1 MKGSDEAFSAESDDE
16 SDKEKDALALK
27 ELEAESDNA
36 LSEVS
41 SSSDSE
47 SSGSKRI
54 RRAYSV
60 CLIRRKS
67 RLSNQPSKMTL
78 RAGQT
83 GSLPAMSCRVFIL
96 RGSSDRL

>member
-41 SSSDSE
+41 SSE

-60 CLIRRKS
+60 CLIHQKS
-67 RLSNQPSKMTL
+67 GRISHYRESRSL
-78 RAGQT
+78 RAVPT
-83 GSLPAMSCRVFIL
+83 ICEHAASARE
-96 RGSSDRL
+96 

>member
-36 LSEVS
+36 LSDVS

-60 CLIRRKS
+60 CLTHQKS
-67 RLSNQPSKMTL
+67 GRFSHYRESRSL
-78 RAGQT
+78 RAVPT
-83 GSLPAMSCRVFIL
+83 ICEHAASARE
-96 RGSSDRL
+96 

>member
-16 SDKEKDALALK
+16 SDE

-36 LSEVS
+36 LSDVS
-41 SSSDSE
+41 IPSDSE

-60 CLIRRKS
+60 CLIHQKS
-67 RLSNQPSKMTL
+67 GRFSHYRESRSL
-78 RAGQT
+78 RAVPT
-83 GSLPAMSCRVFIL
+83 ICEHAASARE
-96 RGSSDRL
+96 